1 MFAAA
6 AKTPSIVRMPLRGE
20 DCESTRACLSSVGA
34 VFTDENGNVVVHP
47 PTDWQTP
54 NRDLECG
61 NSGTTMRLLA
71 GFLASRP
78 LEAVMTGDASL
89 SRRPMGRIVTPLRLM
104 GAKIEGDT
112 PPLRIRGG
120 ELTGIDFHSPVAS
133 AQVKSCVLIAGLRAD
148 GETWV
153 SEPSQSRD
161 HTERFFSML
170 GIPLL
175 DRCDGAVGVQ
185 GGATWGGFDFTVP
198 ADISSA
204 AFAMVAAAMIPGS
217 QLTVREL
224 GLNATRSGLLDV
236 FRQAGVE
243 YSAEMTTEI
252 GEPMGDVTVRGG
264 EGLKAFEI
272 AGALVP
278 RLVDEIPV
286 LAVLATQCRGTTTI
300 RDAKEL
306 RLKES
311 DRIQVVA
318 DGLRAMGA
326 KMEATAD
333 GFVIEGPTPLHG
345 TTIDASGDHRI
356 AMAFA
361 IAAAVADGPVVV
373 RGADS
378 IATSYPDFES
388 DMDRLSEVAHV

>member
-1 MFAAA
+1 
-6 AKTPSIVRMPLRGE
+6 LE
-20 DCESTRACLSSVGA
+20 LVGA
-34 VFTDENGNVVVHP
+34 AFNDENGNVVVHP

-54 NRDLECG
+54 NRDLDCG

-78 LEAVMTGDASL
+78 LTAVMTGDASL

-120 ELTGIDFHSPVAS
+120 DLTGIDFHSPVAS
-133 AQVKSCVLIAGLRAD
+133 AQVKSCVLIAGLRAN

-185 GGATWGGFDFTVP
+185 GGATWDGFDFTVP

-224 GLNATRSGLLDV
+224 GLNPTRSGLLDV

-243 YSAEMTTEI
+243 CALEMTTEI
-252 GEPMGDVTVRGG
+252 GEPMGDVTVRGA
-264 EGLKAFEI
+264 EVLKAFEI

-286 LAVLATQCRGTTTI
+286 LAVLATQCRGITTI

-306 RLKES
+306 RVKES

-326 KMEATAD
+326 KIEATAD